1 MSFPRMTPF
10 RVFRYSNEFPENFAE
25 TFNNGIITD
34 VNDPAYV
41 GMEHFGGWCNP
52 DDPTDK
58 NSSVNYLGEKFEVGY
73 VRYTR
78 SVPAKALKFAVDEK
92 VKKERMQSGRVS
104 RERKREIKDMYKN
117 AMLREAPVQPS
128 VTRIE
133 VDPSRM
139 EIIVFSSNNSVLE
152 DIESRI
158 VEDFGIKVFGETLVD
173 LIPGDDMVE
182 IEGVGEK
189 FLTWLWY
196 VSETDSFNTFEGCKT
211 PVTKYTISPD
221 SRVIV
226 GNADIGRC
234 SVSGDIREAKNG
246 VFNGKGVT
254 QFSFVLYPSGGV
266 AIPCVMNSGGFV
278 DKVSFRG
285 LPLSRGNAES
295 DIEADALMCL
305 DAIDEVRDFTK
316 SAFHDFWNTYSDES
330 KWQHMKEEIGT
341 WARGDVCIRSF
352 EGI

>member
-1 MSFPRMTPF
+1 MSFPKMTPF
-10 RVFRYSNEFPENFAE
+10 RVFRYSNDFPENFTE
-25 TFNNGIITD
+25 IFNKGIIVD

-58 NSSVNYLGEKFEVGY
+58 STSVNYLGEKFEVGY

-92 VKKERMQSGRVS
+92 VKKERKQNGHIS
-104 RERKREIKDMYKN
+104 RERKREIKEMYKN
-117 AMLREAPVQPS
+117 AMLQEAPVQPS
-128 VTRIE
+128 VTRVE
-133 VDPSRM
+133 VNPVRM
-139 EIIVFSSNNSVLE
+139 EIIVFSSSNPVLE
-152 DIESRI
+152 DIENRI
-158 VEDFGIKVFGETLVD
+158 AEDFGVKVFGETFVD

-196 VSETDSFNTFEGCKT
+196 VSETDSFNTFEGRKT
-211 PVTKYTISPD
+211 PVNKYTISPD
-221 SRVIV
+221 SRVVV
-226 GNADIGRC
+226 GNADTGKC

-266 AIPCVMNSGGFV
+266 SIPCVMNSGGFI

-285 LPLSRGNAES
+285 LPLSRGNDEG
-295 DIEADALMCL
+295 DVEADALMCL
-305 DAIDEVRDFTK
+305 EAIDEARDFTK
-316 SAFHDFWNTYSDES
+316 SAFHDFWNIYSDEK
-330 KWQHMKEEIGT
+330 KWKQVQDEIGT